1 MRALNTKEK
10 KLVTSFNLVGLG
22 YCFLS
27 HAQQR
32 IDSLCFR
39 IDYKATLCK
48 LGEENEA
55 KNNEITKA

>member
-10 KLVTSFNLVGLG
+10 KLVTSFNPVGLG
-22 YCFLS
+22 YCFLN

-32 IDSLCFR
+32 IDSLYFR

-48 LGEENEA
+48 LGEEKEA
-55 KNNEITKA
+55 KNNEIAKA